1 MSYYPSNKII
11 TNQVSNGDYYLYK
24 NQNNTN
30 AIGDINDGTDKY
42 FGYYYKLYNENRHG
56 VYIL

>member
-42 FGYYYKLYNENRHG
+42 FG
-56 VYIL
+56 